1 MFGIKSRLLLFI
13 NKRFWRLRNKH
24 NSTFA
29 SNLFNLSSVCVG
41 NYTYGVLNVIDSNP
55 VYKLRIG
62 CFCSIAPNVTFILNS
77 DHYTNNLSSFPFKVM
92 CLGDPNPEAISHGN
106 IVVEDDVWFGYGAT
120 VMSGVHVGQG
130 AIVAAGAVVSKD
142 VPPYAIVGGVPAR
155 VIKYRFSEDVIDYLL
170 SLDYSALTKDL
181 VYKHLDILYTSAN
194 EMKLE
199 EIKERFEWFP
209 KKNRGK

>member
-1 MFGIKSRLLLFI
+1 
-13 NKRFWRLRNKH
+13 
-24 NSTFA
+24 
-29 SNLFNLSSVCVG
+29 
-41 NYTYGVLNVIDSNP
+41 
-55 VYKLRIG
+55 
-62 CFCSIAPNVTFILNS
+62 
-77 DHYTNNLSSFPFKVM
+77 M